1 MALDGLTL
9 QAIKI
14 ELEEELIGGR
24 LDKIYQP
31 KENLLTLRFR
41 QPGENIKLLLSA
53 SPQNPRIHIT
63 DSDHENPL
71 RPPTFC
77 MLLRKHLEH
86 GRLRKIEQPDF
97 ERILKIYIDSKN
109 NQGEIETK
117 ILLIEVMG
125 RHSNIILIDNKN
137 QILDSI
143 KRVTSDMSRHRE
155 ILPGHEYK
163 KPPKQGKTNPLT
175 VKKDEFIKRIKSADI
190 EKKVYRAIMDNI
202 RGISPLIAKELA
214 YRTGLNKNDKIRK
227 ISSISLEKLWPEF
240 KKLIEQIK
248 AEDFEPNLIIEDDK
262 FKAYSVTELTSLS
275 EYQKKKFATANE
287 LLDYYF
293 TTKIRLKEITDL
305 KNSLKG
311 VTSDNIEKAMKK
323 YRRVKGQ
330 LKGARNAEKYRIK
343 GELIK
348 ANIYRIKPGQTKL
361 EATNYYS
368 DEEETVN
375 IQLDADLSPA
385 ENAQK
390 YFKKYDKAKKSVDY
404 LENELRKAKN
414 EVNYLKQVEVLVEQ
428 AENIEDLQ
436 ELKEELTS
444 EGYIKKQKSKKDSRK
459 NKSKKSEPLKFKSSD
474 GFDIRVGRNN
484 HQNDKLVKYESS
496 DQDLWLHAKDI
507 PGSHVIIKNHTR
519 DEVPQNTIEE
529 AAHLAAYYSKGKN
542 SSNVPVDYALAK
554 HVNKPKG
561 AKPGMVYYENQQ
573 TLYVT
578 PQQEIIEEMDQ
589 Q

>member
-9 QAIKI
+9 RAIKT
-14 ELEEELIGGR
+14 ELEEKLIGGR

-31 KENLLTLRFR
+31 EENLLTLRFR

-53 SPQNPRIHIT
+53 NPQNPRIYIT
-63 DSDHENPL
+63 ESNHDNPL

-97 ERILKIYIDSKN
+97 ERILKIHIDSKN
-109 NQGEIETK
+109 KQGEIETK
-117 ILLIEVMG
+117 TLLIETMG
-125 RHSNIILIDNKN
+125 RHSNIILIDNEN

-155 ILPGHEYK
+155 ILPGHEYQ
-163 KPPKQGKTNPLT
+163 KPPKQGKINPLT
-175 VKKDEFIKRIKSADI
+175 INKDEFMKRIKSDI
-190 EKKVYRAIMDNI
+190 DKKVYRAIMENI

-214 YRTGLNKNDKIRK
+214 YRAGLDKNDKIRK
-227 ISSISLEKLWPEF
+227 INNISLEKLWSEF
-240 KKLIEQIK
+240 KNLIKQIK
-248 AEDFEPNLIIEDDK
+248 AEEFEPNLIINNDK
-262 FKAYSVTELTSLS
+262 FEAYSITKLTSLS
-275 EYQKKKFATANE
+275 QYQPKQFNTTNK

-293 TTKIRLKEITDL
+293 TNKIKLKKITDL

-311 VTSDNIEKAMKK
+311 VTSDNIDKAMKK

-330 LKGARNAEKYRIK
+330 LQGAKNADKYRIK

-348 ANIYRIKPGQTKL
+348 ANIYRIEPGQTKL

-368 DEEETVN
+368 DDEETMN
-375 IQLDADLSPA
+375 IQLDADLSPI
-385 ENAQK
+385 ENAQE
-390 YFKKYDKAKKSVDY
+390 YFEKYDKAKNSVDY
-404 LENELRKAKN
+404 LKNELRKAKN

-428 AENIEDLQ
+428 AESIEDLQ
-436 ELKEELTS
+436 EIKEELIS
-444 EGYIKKQKSKKDSRK
+444 EGYIKKQKSQKDSRK
-459 NKSKKSEPLKFKSSD
+459 QKHKKSQPLKFKSSD

-484 HQNDKLVKYESS
+484 RQNDKLVKYESS
-496 DQDLWLHAKDI
+496 NQDFWLHAKDI
-507 PGSHVIIKNHTR
+507 PGAHVIIKNHTR
-519 DEVPQNTIEE
+519 DEIPQTSIEE

-542 SSNVPVDYALAK
+542 SSNVPVDYTLSK

-578 PQQEIIEEMDQ
+578 PQKEIIKKMNQ